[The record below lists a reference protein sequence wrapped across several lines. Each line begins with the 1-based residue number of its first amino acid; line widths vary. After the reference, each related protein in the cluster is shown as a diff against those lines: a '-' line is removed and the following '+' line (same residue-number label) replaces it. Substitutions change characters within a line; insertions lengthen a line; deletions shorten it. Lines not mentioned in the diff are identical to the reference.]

1 MQLMEQAKKLPE
13 YAQDSQIIEDLYLGT
28 LCRYPTASEQSRM
41 LAYIREQKDRKVAL
55 EDCLWGL
62 LNAEEFVFNK

>member
-1 MQLMEQAKKLPE
+1 
-13 YAQDSQIIEDLYLGT
+13 
-28 LCRYPTASEQSRM
+28 M